1 MLRPGKELQE
11 PLLPR
16 DANPSDGA
24 EADDKH
30 SAKKKYRL
38 TILLQRAAV
47 AALNGRLFYQYVS
60 DRDAVYFVPG
70 EWLVLVLLVITLFQ
84 TNPNVSRSNT
94 SKAIHQGY
102 LLFLG
107 LSLFLPLT
115 WTYVWMACAIPVQ
128 GSLLGVELASL
139 LKEDEEVNAKIVD
152 DDAVFGSPLDS
163 SKTHFGIQCSECG
176 ALHFVGTRYK
186 SKHIPHYDLC
196 GACWE
201 TLAASDAEMY
211 SSFEVMRQ
219 PEPVSPEMLVELREE
234 ENRIRKQKRQ
244 QKENMKKEITLL
256 AGKNL
261 NIV

>member
-11 PLLPR
+11 PLLPKYSHL
-16 DANPSDGA
+16 SDSA
-24 EADDKH
+24 EEEDKH
-30 SAKKKYRL
+30 SLKKNNRL
-38 TILLQRAAV
+38 TILLQRAAIAV
-47 AALNGRLFYQYVS
+47 LNGRLFFQYFC
-60 DRDAVYFVPG
+60 DRDAFYFVPG
-70 EWLVLVLLVITLFQ
+70 EWLVLVLLVITVFQ

-94 SKAIHQGY
+94 SKVIHQGY

-115 WTYVWMACAIPVQ
+115 WTYVWMVCAIPVQ
-128 GSLLGVELASL
+128 GSLLGIEVTFL

-152 DDAVFGSPLDS
+152 EDEVFGSPLDS

-176 ALHFVGTRYK
+176 VLHFVGVRYK
-186 SKHIPHYDLC
+186 AKHIPHYDLC

-201 TLAASDAEMY
+201 TLATNDAEMY
-211 SSFEVMRQ
+211 AAFEVMRQ
-219 PEPVSPEMLVELREE
+219 PAPMSTEMIVELRAE

-244 QKENMKKEITLL
+244 QKEILKKEITLL
-256 AGKNL
+256 SGKDL